1 MSAFDPVTL
10 IQISLSDLQ
19 PLSKVKLTLF
29 HQQPG
34 FTERYFSGKVY
45 AILIEQVPVQTTLR
59 DCANFRRL
67 TSLKGL
73 KYLDQPSNFVLNI
86 PTFTCNV

>member
-1 MSAFDPVTL
+1 M
-10 IQISLSDLQ
+10 ISLSDFQ
-19 PLSKVKLTLF
+19 PLSIVKLTLF

-34 FTERYFSGKVY
+34 FYRKIFQWQSLCKVY

-67 TSLKGL
+67 TSLKGP
-73 KYLDQPSNFVLNI
+73 KYLDQPSNFVLNL
-86 PTFTCNV
+86 TCNV

>member
-1 MSAFDPVTL
+1 M
-10 IQISLSDLQ
+10 ISLSDFQ
-19 PLSKVKLTLF
+19 PLSIVKLTLF

-34 FTERYFSGKVY
+34 FYRRYFSGKVY
-45 AILIEQVPVQTTLR
+45 AILIELVPVQTTLR

-73 KYLDQPSNFVLNI
+73 KYLDQP
-86 PTFTCNV
+86 